1 MATYV
6 PFTLITPKSL
16 GISTSISTW
25 ESHETVSGTVHR
37 TTVLASSGAPT
48 VALEMGAT
56 GAQTGTQQFAGSAI
70 ALTANVPTVYNWW
83 IAVPVGS
90 YFHGYASTGVPAAN
104 GVSSGYLTS

>member
-16 GISTSISTW
+16 GISTAISTW

-37 TTVLASSGAPT
+37 TTVLGSSGAPT

-70 ALTANVPTVYNWW
+70 PLSANVPTILNWW

-104 GVSSGYLTS
+104 GLSSGYLTS